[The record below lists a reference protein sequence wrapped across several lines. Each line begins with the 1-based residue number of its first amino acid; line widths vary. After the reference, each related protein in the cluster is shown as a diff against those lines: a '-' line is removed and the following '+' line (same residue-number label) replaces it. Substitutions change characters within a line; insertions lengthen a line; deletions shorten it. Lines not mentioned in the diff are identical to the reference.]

1 MRMFLTK
8 KEGSMLTRQVKN
20 VIVKAHKQK
29 DTIGLFEIKSRSK
42 IFFMSHHKK
51 ILWLKDIKEKYQ
63 IHKGFA
69 FKKELKKHVP

>member
-20 VIVKAHKQK
+20 VFIKANKQK
-29 DTIGLFEIKSRSK
+29 DIIGLFGIKSRSK

-51 ILWLKDIKEKYQ
+51 ILWIKDINGKYHMIAQ
-63 IHKGFA
+63 RLCI
-69 FKKELKKHVP
+69 